1 MSWTFLSR
9 RIKRE
14 REKIQ
19 VLINI
24 TTFHKY
30 ESTKSTNM
38 EVAQQKHKKSIWKA
52 NTDIQ
57 KYTHEVLLYE
67 GLEVVQLVEQQKT
80 FNKKVFVHKYGKS
93 KAQIQKCFKDKY
105 RNTKNTLMKYLY
117 MGGWRWSSWW
127 RSTKHQP
134 HSSPR
139 NCLINQNSR
148 PADDDR
154 DNDILKRLLS
164 PMMRYYMYSFAGNV
178 FEILSIYASIH
189 RFSFWLTMTL
199 AHCNWMMLIDA
210 HLRWLTLIDADWCL
224 LMLIHSDWCWWIL
237 IGAEWCWLILRDAR
251 EWRKSERTH
260 VHWIFQLAFC
270 ANNDDVDNDNVT
282 DDDNDDLHAETRR
295 W

>member
-30 ESTKSTNM
+30 ESPKSTNM
-38 EVAQQKHKKSIWKA
+38 EVAQHKHKHKSIWKA

-57 KYTHEVLLYE
+57 KYTHEVLIYG
-67 GLEVVQLVEQQKT
+67 GLEVVQLVKEQKT
-80 FNKKVFVHKYGKS
+80 LNKKVFVHKYGKS

-189 RFSFWLTMTL
+189 SFSFWELNADWCWLMSTDVDW
-199 AHCNWMMLIDA
+199 CWFMLID
-210 HLRWLTLIDADWCL
+210 D
-224 LMLIHSDWCWWIL
+224 DWCWLVL
-237 IGAEWCWLILRDAR
+237 IDSDWFWC
-251 EWRKSERTH
+251 
-260 VHWIFQLAFC
+260 
-270 ANNDDVDNDNVT
+270 
-282 DDDNDDLHAETRR
+282 
-295 W
+295 

>member
-1 MSWTFLSR
+1 M
-9 RIKRE
+9 
-14 REKIQ
+14 
-19 VLINI
+19 
-24 TTFHKY
+24 
-30 ESTKSTNM
+30 
-38 EVAQQKHKKSIWKA
+38 
-52 NTDIQ
+52 
-57 KYTHEVLLYE
+57 
-67 GLEVVQLVEQQKT
+67 VQLVKEQKT
-80 FNKKVFVHKYGKS
+80 LNKKVFVHKYGKS

-210 HLRWLTLIDADWCL
+210 HLRWLTLIDADWCWL
-224 LMLIHSDWCWWIL
+224 VFIDVDSFWLMLMDFDWCWMML
-237 IGAEWCWLILRDAR
+237 IDSERCQRVTKVRSHPRPLDFHFSTGFLRQKWWCWQ
-251 EWRKSERTH
+251 W
-260 VHWIFQLAFC
+260 
-270 ANNDDVDNDNVT
+270 
-282 DDDNDDLHAETRR
+282 
-295 W
+295 